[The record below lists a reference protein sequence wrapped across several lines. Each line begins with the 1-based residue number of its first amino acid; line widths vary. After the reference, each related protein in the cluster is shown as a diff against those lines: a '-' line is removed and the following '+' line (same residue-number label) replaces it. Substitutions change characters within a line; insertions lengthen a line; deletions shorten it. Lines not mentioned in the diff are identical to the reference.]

1 MATRRRTRRRTRK
14 KAPPPSA
21 EAIARYPF
29 KRVPLSKMT
38 RQELLRLALRIG
50 RAWERRTQRNQDL
63 EGLQHDTAAQ
73 IRAKIREKWRPEM
86 AQIWADWE

>member
-1 MATRRRTRRRTRK
+1 M
-14 KAPPPSA
+14 
-21 EAIARYPF
+21 
-29 KRVPLSKMT
+29 
-38 RQELLRLALRIG
+38 RLALRIG

-73 IRAKIREKWRPEM
+73 IRAKIREIWRPEM